1 MDIESKSSDTSSDKS
16 LDTSSKPVLDRYCVK
31 CRKRTETLNEEMK
44 VNKCGIPY
52 MSSVCGSCG
61 TKKTQFVKSSLKTEE
76 MKRIDTERHRN
87 RVLRNEKLRKEK
99 EMIKNKSPNL
109 DDIVSSIVP
118 TKKPGEKKAEKKELI
133 KSIRLLQKSIDLI
146 NKRIQTSKNE
156 GYKTLLKDKAQELDE
171 RRQDLLS
178 ELNERLDETD

>member
-1 MDIESKSSDTSSDKS
+1 MDIESSQSDTSSDKAN
-16 LDTSSKPVLDRYCVK
+16 KPVLDRYCVK

-76 MKRIDTERHRN
+76 MKRIDTERHRK
-87 RVLRNEKLRKEK
+87 RVLRNEQLRKEK
-99 EMIKNKSPNL
+99 EMIKNQSPNL

-118 TKKPGEKKAEKKELI
+118 VKKPGEKKAEKKELI

-146 NKRIQTSKNE
+146 NQRIQTSKNM
-156 GYKTLLKDKAQELDE
+156 GYRNLLKEKAEELDE
-171 RRQDLLS
+171 RRQELLS
-178 ELNERLDETD
+178 ELNDRLDETD